1 MARPSKYPDEL
12 LVGYVDLAYES
23 SHGNVKALTCSKFS
37 AISGQHGGEMIA
49 EHIFRRCKAVQEK
62 VRQLKELNEKMSPD
76 PDNPIPIYQTVPLD
90 QILKNC
96 ASAQTDA
103 LMAKLAP
110 FSSSRKAYYD
120 AMVKYHQENQQLKK
134 QLLEK
139 ELELSTLRSR
149 KMEMEKDLKAEH
161 TKSRELLQLIDKY
174 LYKEAAAMLVTDS
187 LRREIVPEAH
197 LNPKAASALTKP
209 LIPGEKCDGLTSF
222 DDQDEDL
229 MADLAALGA
238 SAGGNRNV

>member
-1 MARPSKYPDEL
+1 
-12 LVGYVDLAYES
+12 
-23 SHGNVKALTCSKFS
+23 
-37 AISGQHGGEMIA
+37 MIA

-110 FSSSRKAYYD
+110 FSSSRKEYYD